1 MGGSSLKRCRFL
13 AINSHLSNFLPLF
26 CTPLSTCQTA
36 PPCLLDV
43 EDHALVPCPT
53 CGTRASHTWDTS
65 VPYMGRALRTG
76 ELACHHRGTRCSSP
90 EHPVFITDDDT
101 FLRSSKL
108 LSFSASN
115 LVFLA
120 IFAPKPTPFQRTAT
134 QTATHATY
142 YKSASYTARVA
153 VLQFFQGKTL
163 RGFQLATN

>member
-1 MGGSSLKRCRFL
+1 MGGSLGGCSLKRCRFL
-13 AINSHLSNFLPLF
+13 AINSHLSNFLPFF

-142 YKSASYTARVA
+142 YKSASYTAMVA
-153 VLQFFQGKTL
+153 VLQFFQGKIIEK
-163 RGFQLATN
+163 